1 MTIDEILEEMENL
14 LVDAT
19 RVPFTNKRVI
29 EEDDMTR
36 LIDELQEALPG
47 EILEAGRILSERRRI
62 IEEAQ
67 KEAQST
73 IEQAKAYVERI
84 TDENAITKQAHEQA
98 AEIVQK
104 AHNTARDLQC
114 DALKYAEEVFKH
126 LSSNLGGAMEIVQ
139 RGHNDVLAALNGARD
154 EEQKQPSRD

>member
-29 EEDDMTR
+29 EEDDLTR
-36 LIDELQEALPG
+36 LIDELQESLPG
-47 EILEAGRILSERRRI
+47 EIMEASRILSERRRI
-62 IEEAQ
+62 IEDAQ

-73 IEQAKAYVERI
+73 IDQAKAYVDRI

-98 AEIVQK
+98 AEIIQQ
-104 AHNTARDLQC
+104 AHSTARDLQC
-114 DALKYAEEVFKH
+114 DALKYAEEVFQH
-126 LSSNLGGAMEIVQ
+126 LSSNLGGAMEIIQ
-139 RGHNDVLAALNGARD
+139 RGHSDVLNALNGSHND
-154 EEQKQPSRD
+154 EQKQPKKD